1 MPRCGKPDTIGMV
14 CSVYLANPA
23 YRLSPAFQPKVFEC
37 LKHARC
43 SPPAP
48 APAQQLLTGLLTW
61 LRRAFAV
68 LVLQAQLKPEFYDQN
83 GCLRLFDMHQLLW
96 FL

>member
-1 MPRCGKPDTIGMV
+1 MPRCGRHGTIGMV

-23 YRLSPAFQPKVFEC
+23 YRLSRAFQPKVFEC

-43 SPPAP
+43 SPH
-48 APAQQLLTGLLTW
+48 APAQRLLTGLLTW
-61 LRRAFAV
+61 LWRAFAV
-68 LVLQAQLKPEFYDQN
+68 LALQARLKLEFYDRN
-83 GCLRLFDMHQLLW
+83 GCLRLFDIHQLLW

>member
-1 MPRCGKPDTIGMV
+1 MPRCGRPGTIGMV

-43 SPPAP
+43 SPH

-83 GCLRLFDMHQLLW
+83 GYPRLFDTHQLLL